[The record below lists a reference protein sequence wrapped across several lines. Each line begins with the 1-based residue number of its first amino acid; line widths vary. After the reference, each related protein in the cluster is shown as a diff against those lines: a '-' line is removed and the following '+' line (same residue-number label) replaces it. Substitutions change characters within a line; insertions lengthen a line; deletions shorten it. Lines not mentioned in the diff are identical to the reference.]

1 MRVVNRKEK
10 REWGGEKDYTKKALY
25 PILLS
30 GSNPK
35 KPLTQNNV
43 NKDHIFI
50 KKKNYLPVFHHIK
63 GQILYFLDTL
73 HVIRKMGQ
81 TGR

>member
-50 KKKNYLPVFHHIK
+50 KKKKIISLCSITSK
-63 GQILYFLDTL
+63 GKFCIFWIPY
-73 HVIRKMGQ
+73 M
-81 TGR
+81 